1 MNLAINFACVGLGG
15 ALGAC
20 CRYSMSLLL
29 ADPDKNFPLATLS
42 VNVIGALVAGFVV
55 TAFFSRGLT
64 PGALQLFVV
73 VGFLGGFTTFS
84 AFSVESLRL
93 LQTGDISTAIAN
105 VLFNVIGSLLAV
117 MLGAFVAAKLMVD

>member
-1 MNLAINFACVGLGG
+1 MNLAVNFAFVGLGG

-29 ADPDKNFPLATLS
+29 ADSVKSFPLATLS
-42 VNVIGALVAGFVV
+42 VNVLGALIAGFVV
-55 TAFFSRGLT
+55 TAFFSRGLM
-64 PGALQLFVV
+64 PGALQLFIV

-93 LQTGDISTAIAN
+93 LQSGEISMAMAN
-105 VLFNVIGSLLAV
+105 ILLNVVGSLLAV
-117 MLGAFVAAKLMVD
+117 MLGAYLAAKFMVD

>member
-1 MNLAINFACVGLGG
+1 MNLAVNFACVGLGG

-29 ADPDKNFPLATLS
+29 ADSVKSFPLATLS
-42 VNVIGALVAGFVV
+42 VNVFGALIAGFVV

-64 PGALQLFVV
+64 PGALQLFIV

-93 LQTGDISTAIAN
+93 LQSGEISTVIVN

-117 MLGAFVAAKLMVD
+117 MLGAFMAARFMVD

>member
-1 MNLAINFACVGLGG
+1 MNLAVNFAFVGLGG

-29 ADPDKNFPLATLS
+29 ADSVKSFPLATLS
-42 VNVIGALVAGFVV
+42 VNVLGALIAGFVV
-55 TAFFSRGLT
+55 TAFFSRGLM
-64 PGALQLFVV
+64 PGALQLFIV

-93 LQTGDISTAIAN
+93 LQSGEIFMAMAN
-105 VLFNVIGSLLAV
+105 ILLNVVGSLLAV
-117 MLGAFVAAKLMVD
+117 MLGAYVAAKFMVD

>member
-1 MNLAINFACVGLGG
+1 MNLAVNFALVGLGG

-29 ADPDKNFPLATLS
+29 ADPVKSVPLATLS
-42 VNVIGALVAGFVV
+42 VNVLGALIAGFVV
-55 TAFFSRGLT
+55 TILFSRGLI
-64 PGALQLFVV
+64 PGALQLFIV

-93 LQTGDISTAIAN
+93 LQTGSISIAMAN
-105 VLFNVIGSLLAV
+105 IFLNVIGSLLAV
-117 MLGAFVAAKLMVD
+117 MLGAFTAAKFMAD

>member
-1 MNLAINFACVGLGG
+1 MNLAVNFAFVGLGG

-29 ADPDKNFPLATLS
+29 ADPVKSFPMATLS
-42 VNVIGALVAGFVV
+42 VNVLGALIAGFVV
-55 TAFFSRGLT
+55 TAFFSRGLM
-64 PGALQLFVV
+64 PGALQLFIV

-93 LQTGDISTAIAN
+93 LQSGEISMAMAN
-105 VLFNVIGSLLAV
+105 ILLNVVGSLLAV
-117 MLGAFVAAKLMVD
+117 MLGAYLAAKFMVD